1 MGVNNLGVCV
11 AHMKN
16 CCHTKPVATSAQYF
30 FVDVI
35 GACFSMVQS
44 QVNRASFELVKCL
57 LDFGYI
63 VESKDAR
70 NAGGIQQLSTEAFFT
85 TTTTTTTTTT
95 DSHQRQKTPEDFF
108 NTCARIFVD
117 TLCSSVDHCGWTITA
132 RTTLYLYVDGP
143 SPKIKTMPWSNHQ
156 RARNSGCLWI
166 LSRKLFDALAMAIA
180 VYVKANVNTRSGQ
193 TPTIYHSL
201 SQSEPAVEG
210 EWKCIYGAYLV
221 KIQFPTAGVVVFGN
235 DHDITHALMW
245 LYAHSEPGKN
255 CTSTIMYYN
264 CVQRKDFVFKMPSD
278 HSNIHIVRNE
288 TTSID
293 EMDRLGVLFM
303 CVGVLLFGTD
313 YCPRILTGTPAQ
325 YSALCNY
332 AMRTSLTCPAP
343 LRENLLGLFKPWK
356 LGDCLLERND
366 ALETLTELIFLG
378 YHCANLELT
387 LPHDH
392 NKEYDDI
399 LSEHLVLRDQVAQHL
414 CERIIWNLWYVSV
427 LGVCYHNS
435 GRSNIVNTV
444 SCMAFD
450 TKSGFAF
457 RSDGLFTRQHE
468 NRDSLIPMDD
478 PPKPADDSGLQLSGL
493 LKWAATKKMTRD
505 YISFNVT
512 RLLE

>member
-1 MGVNNLGVCV
+1 MGVTNLGVCV

-16 CCHTKPVATSAQYF
+16 CCHTKPVATSAQHF

-35 GACFSMVQS
+35 GVCFSMVQS
-44 QVNRASFELVKCL
+44 QVNRASFDLVKRL
-57 LDFGYI
+57 LDLGYI

-70 NAGGIQQLSTEAFFT
+70 NAGGMQQLSTEAFFT
-85 TTTTTTTTTT
+85 TTTS
-95 DSHQRQKTPEDFF
+95 DNQQQQKTPEDFF

-143 SPKIKTMPWSNHQ
+143 SPKIKTTPWSNNQ
-156 RARNSGCLWI
+156 RSRNSGCLWI

-180 VYVKANVNTRSGQ
+180 VYTKANINARSGQ
-193 TPTIYHSL
+193 SPTVYHSL
-201 SQSEPAVEG
+201 SQSAPAVEG
-210 EWKCIYGAYLV
+210 EWKCIYGAYFV
-221 KIQFPTAGVVVFGN
+221 KIKFPTAGVVVFGN

-255 CTSTIMYYN
+255 STSTIMYYN
-264 CVQRKDFVFKMPSD
+264 CVQRKDFVFKMPSAE
-278 HSNIHIVRNE
+278 STIQIVRNE
-288 TTSID
+288 TTTNTTD
-293 EMDRLGVLFM
+293 EMDQLGVLFM

-332 AMRTSLTCPAP
+332 AMHTSLTCPAP
-343 LRENLLGLFKPWK
+343 LREKLLSLFKPWI
-356 LGDCLLERND
+356 LGDFLSERND
-366 ALETLTELIFLG
+366 ALETLTELIFQG
-378 YHCANLELT
+378 YHCASLELT
-387 LPHDH
+387 PPPDH
-392 NKEYDDI
+392 NKEDDDI

-427 LGVCYHNS
+427 LGVCYHKS
-435 GRSNIVNTV
+435 GRSHIINTV
-444 SCMAFD
+444 SSMALD

-457 RSDGLFTRQHE
+457 RSDGLFTRQLE
-468 NRDSLIPMDD
+468 NRDSLLPMGD
-478 PPKPADDSGLQLSGL
+478 PPVPADDSGLQLSGL
-493 LKWAATKKMTRD
+493 LKWATTKKMTRD
-505 YISFNVT
+505 YISSNVT